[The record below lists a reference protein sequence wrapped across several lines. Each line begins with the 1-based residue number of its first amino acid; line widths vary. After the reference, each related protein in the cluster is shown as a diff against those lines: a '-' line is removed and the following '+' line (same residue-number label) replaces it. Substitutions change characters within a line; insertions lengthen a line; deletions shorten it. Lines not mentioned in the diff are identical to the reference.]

1 MGGKTSAKS
10 KNAYNTRAYDRL
22 VLVVSKGDGEKI
34 KAAAAAAGQSAN
46 AYMVQAVRER
56 MENETG
62 KNGLNT

>member
-10 KNAYNTRAYDRL
+10 KNAYNARTYDRL
-22 VLVVSKGDGEKI
+22 VLVVPKGDGEKI

-62 KNGLNT
+62 ENGLNT